1 LRIGQRRG
9 YTSDE
14 FEDGNQHG
22 FERLVFDPRDVAVNH
37 VADAIATLSISLI
50 HPIGDVLDTLTASTI
65 HAQHN
70 NEIDSSVICA
80 RSSTTSACSSAVNKQ
95 PAGRLPDEDPID
107 LGHDNDYE
115 DYKSSTNVS
124 GQTVSI
130 VRRSTTQNSMV
141 NFCKN
146 MSSNPPK
153 ARKDHA
159 LLASYKHMLRL
170 QKLTI
175 MVALVAYLYKFALDA
190 PRATCCY
197 RARRS

>member
-14 FEDGNQHG
+14 FKDGNQHG
-22 FERLVFDPRDVAVNH
+22 FEQLVFDPRGVAVDH
-37 VADAIATLSISLI
+37 VADAIATLSISSI
-50 HPIGDVLDTLTASTI
+50 HPIGDVLNTLTASTI

-80 RSSTTSACSSAVNKQ
+80 CSSTTSARSLAVNKQ
-95 PAGRLPDEDPID
+95 PAGRLPNEDPVN
-107 LGHDNDYE
+107 LGHDNDYK
-115 DYKSSTNVS
+115 DYESSTNVS
-124 GQTVSI
+124 SQTVSI

-159 LLASYKHMLRL
+159 LLALYKHMLRL

-175 MVALVAYLYKFALDA
+175 MVALVAYLYEFALDA
-190 PRATCCY
+190 P
-197 RARRS
+197 